1 MRNRC
6 CGRSLFRHGPPD
18 GIGNKSILCFQFL
31 VKGLIF
37 LFSRGQSKISCS
49 TAKSGKFEQPG
60 NIHCLARSK
69 CIVIVWRSN
78 FLQAH
83 LRRAGSGV
91 LDTVSRT
98 STDTAKLACFFR
110 FCSKHPSWALLPWTA
125 GSCFRSA
132 KVPQCLWLSPCLDL
146 SVINRCTQDYN
157 AKHVAYARA
166 ITYNIVYCILSS
178 R

>member
-6 CGRSLFRHGPPD
+6 CGRSLFRHGPPE

-31 VKGLIF
+31 VKGLIL

-60 NIHCLARSK
+60 TIHCLARSK
-69 CIVIVWRSN
+69 CIVIVWGSN

-125 GSCFRSA
+125 TFVVSGAPGCGSAFGS
-132 KVPQCLWLSPCLDL
+132 VPEQIIQSF
-146 SVINRCTQDYN
+146 Q
-157 AKHVAYARA
+157 
-166 ITYNIVYCILSS
+166 
-178 R
+178 